1 MLINGG
7 TGDWLKARANATPRK
22 TFLQLDGE
30 RLSFADVEHLTGRT
44 VAFLEA
50 RGVSAGDH
58 VGILLPNGLD
68 FVVCLL
74 ALMRLRA
81 VAVPL
86 NTRLTAAELE
96 WQILNVECKFAL
108 GDEAT
113 APRLDGCRARPV
125 MLPGGDHLPQPS
137 ECENKSLDL
146 DSDCVIVHTSGTS
159 GRPKAAIL
167 TCHNIFSSAVAS
179 AFRLGVLP
187 DDRWLCILPLYH
199 VGGLSVVLRSLLYG
213 TAVDLPARPRFDA
226 AAVDRMLRDEPIT
239 LASLVPTMLTRLL
252 AEKTGDWNP
261 KLRLILLGGEATP
274 TALVERCMAAGI
286 PIAASYGLSEA
297 ASQAATALPSSLR
310 AKPAS
315 VGRALLFNQVR
326 VVDEGGRA
334 VPAGSPGEILVSGPI
349 VMRGYHG
356 ASAATKKAL
365 RDGWLHTGDIGYL
378 DADGDLFVLQRRE
391 DLIVS
396 GGENVYP
403 VEVEAALKAHPA
415 IAEAVAL
422 GIADDKWGQ
431 RVAAAVELRRGRHAA
446 TDEISAFLRER
457 LAGYKIPRQIR
468 FVEALPRTESGKI
481 RRRDVRA
488 LFDD

>member
-30 RLSFADVEHLTGRT
+30 RLSFADVELLTGRT
-44 VAFLEA
+44 VALLEA
-50 RGVSAGDH
+50 RGVSVGDH

-96 WQILNVECKFAL
+96 WQIDNVECKFAL
-108 GDEAT
+108 GDEST
-113 APRLDGCRARPV
+113 APRLDGCRPRPV
-125 MLPGGDHLPQPS
+125 MLPGVDYLPQPS

-167 TCHNIFSSAVAS
+167 TCRNIFSSAVAS

-199 VGGLSVVLRSLLYG
+199 VGGMSVVLRSLLYG
-213 TAVDLPARPRFDA
+213 TAVDLPARPRFDV

-261 KLRLILLGGEATP
+261 QLRLILLGGEATP

-297 ASQAATALPSSLR
+297 AVSS
-310 AKPAS
+310 
-315 VGRALLFNQVR
+315 G
-326 VVDEGGRA
+326 
-334 VPAGSPGEILVSGPI
+334 
-349 VMRGYHG
+349 
-356 ASAATKKAL
+356 
-365 RDGWLHTGDIGYL
+365 DGLAIHLARQTG
-378 DADGDLFVLQRRE
+378 
-391 DLIVS
+391 
-396 GGENVYP
+396 
-403 VEVEAALKAHPA
+403 
-415 IAEAVAL
+415 
-422 GIADDKWGQ
+422 
-431 RVAAAVELRRGRHAA
+431 
-446 TDEISAFLRER
+446 
-457 LAGYKIPRQIR
+457 
-468 FVEALPRTESGKI
+468 
-481 RRRDVRA
+481 
-488 LFDD
+488 